1 MRTRALLCPLRQLA
15 ARSFVALAAA
25 AQTVPAV
32 AELPVPCSP
41 CNVGG
46 ANVPWTAAAGLK
58 PFQRAPQVGNGGRD
72 MVIHQ
77 GRDRQ
82 VYSWESF
89 DIGAGRSVEFRQPS
103 SRAAALN
110 RVLDTQGTGLASVIE
125 GSLRANGQVYLI
137 NRNGVLF
144 KRGAS
149 VDVNT
154 LLASTLDINQNI
166 DGLFEEVGIGNVLA
180 ERITQEQV
188 AALIDEADGLPGNVV
203 VEQGAIIEA
212 GRNGRIVLVGA
223 NVENRGVLRLSD
235 PGGQALLVAGEERV
249 YFFED
254 GGARGLGV
262 EIGGDGGTVSNIGQI
277 IAGNG
282 NVTLAGLTV
291 NQDGVVRATNAVSA
305 NGTIRLQARDRAF
318 DAPAPIPENINGLAL
333 VVENEQIATR
343 SGTVSFGRDSVTE
356 ILPEAGSADVVVDE
370 QDFLPGR
377 VEVRGQDIVM
387 ERNARITAPAGD
399 VEIIASARPELGNA
413 GQIGTAPVET
423 GSITLE
429 QGATIDVSG
438 VDQVAIPASRNIVQ
452 LQLRRG
458 ELSASP
464 INRDGPLLGTTLSF
478 DLRDPPGFID
488 VSGALGAIGRGILE
502 RSTAGGAIKLYAA
515 ESVRLAQGSLLD
527 ASGGSI
533 DYTAAS
539 AAITRVL
546 VGNRI
551 LNLGDVGPGTRIDAV
566 LGAREAVHP
575 RWGYTSILASSAM
588 LGTVELPA
596 YFEGKDAGSI
606 DIASLNAVRQ
616 ATEATL
622 DQLQIDAALDG
633 RIAAGASRGRFQV
646 EVPGAGAGGFAR
658 PFDQAPVGGSLT
670 LELQSGDYRLG
681 GGALADDRGNTLE
694 LDGLR
699 GLRFDIGSF
708 AVAPGS
714 RTELGGG
721 GQLAVVTRT
730 GGATVAGAISAPAGA
745 IDVEIAAAEADLVV
759 LAGADIDVAGEWINE
774 SLADAAPAPAFID
787 GGAVS
792 LRGDGGGALR
802 IDAGSS
808 IDVGGGARL
817 GEGGTL
823 SAGNGGSILIADGVS
838 SPAQALALTLDGD
851 LSGYV
856 FAGAAR
862 GASYTLETRSALLA
876 PGPRV
881 RIDADRVTLGPSFFT
896 DAGFTD
902 FTIRSTQTATG
913 VADAFA
919 LDLVPH
925 YRILNAAVRGAEPAA
940 VAAGTAAPSG
950 LPLDEV
956 STIAAVDNPLLR
968 APTSLAL
975 ETVRPVAQISSSPT
989 ATTPIA
995 PSLSVAPG
1003 ARLAVDTGGS
1013 LRLAGSGSIAIAGTL
1028 EAPAGEVIV
1037 DLLSD
1042 RLGESPGFDRA
1053 RGIWLLD
1060 GSLIDVAGVV
1070 LETAR
1075 DPLTGQVERSAR
1087 AAGTVALRAG
1097 VNATGAAA
1105 KTGGGFI
1112 IASPG
1117 ARIDVSGA
1125 TGSSDV
1131 LLASG
1136 GTVPRVEPVPI
1147 ASDAGRIALDAS
1159 HGVQFFAS
1167 VDASARQDLG
1177 ALGGTLAITLDA
1189 DRYQENE
1196 LLDPGVV
1203 PFPLLDAARIELEA
1217 AAAMPDIEPLGEID
1231 AAFFGRARFD
1241 LQGYRHAG
1249 FDALELSV
1257 QPDNERINPS
1267 AAGASGVVVPRIDLV
1282 GDLAFDAGHRLVL
1295 DAPVLY
1301 SDGGT
1306 ALLRADYVR
1315 LGYADES
1322 GTQRPTDIPNGTGF
1336 TPVAGSGSV
1345 IVEGGHIDFTGL
1357 LSLRGFGG
1365 SAADGSAADGIAAF
1379 LSDRDI
1385 RLNGMLLPR
1394 AGSALRS
1401 LAGRIDAAG
1410 DVLFRA
1416 ERIYAST
1423 LTEFVIDNVGDG
1435 ATTSFLDASRG
1446 AGFLRDNHA
1455 PLPRAVDALLAP
1467 RLAATG
1473 GQATIPNAGGGSIT
1487 VTSDVINQFGRLYA
1501 PFGGITLD
1509 ADSRLVL
1516 AADSLTSVSGIGVS
1530 TLFGETTLGEWT
1542 FSFVGNAFQDFTL
1555 VVEPGADDAFALDL
1569 PDKSVRL
1576 IADGLDGGDAAGF
1589 VDLRRGAVID
1599 VRGGGELLATEFVIG
1614 PTGKVDLLQAGLAN
1628 GSFALMPALGDGVG
1642 LVDPLETRKFE
1653 FDLTTQ
1659 FEVLEGGVSGIA
1671 PGRYAVLP
1679 PRYAILPGA
1688 LLVTPEAG
1696 DAGTLRELGAAATSS
1711 DGLPLVTGVM
1721 ARFGQATVNLLDLRQ
1736 YRVESTAQLL
1746 ERAEYRV
1753 STADDFFPRQALD
1766 KDRVVPLLPRDA
1778 GAVQILPNFRLNLG
1792 GSIAEG
1798 GPGDGAGSRVDIS
1811 AENILIAA
1819 SAGVA
1824 NPDDAVVLVAGGL
1837 RDLNAGSIL
1846 IGGTRRIAGAGV
1858 IVDDVSATSVTV
1870 DGAVDLTLDE
1880 FALAASE
1887 RITLRPGSRLAA
1899 AGPASANPFE
1909 SFTLAG
1915 DAATLDAAVLGVSSA
1930 PLPGFTRD
1938 GAPAG
1943 LSRIAFEPGARLA
1956 ASGSLLLDA
1965 TGALSLDGAL
1975 APGRGADLHIGAP
1988 AIALGEAG
1996 ALAGAVPDLAALGAL
2011 GTLELVSAGPISV
2024 FGDVALTASRLRLD
2038 AAGLRGLGGTADVVT
2053 LAANQIE
2060 LANTRGTPIDDFSG
2074 VGNARLALQGRDAG
2088 SALRLGPTLAG
2099 SSSPVS
2105 GDDGDFDL
2113 FGFRRI
2119 DIASDAVVSEG
2130 RGTLEARGDVSI
2142 RTGYLAAG
2150 PGGRLEIRAPG
2161 ASLVT
2166 AASGARARPDAFAT
2180 LGGAVS
2186 LSAARIDSGAD
2197 IIARSGSIWLD
2208 ASGDGAGD
2216 RLRVGGLLDASGLD
2230 RAPFGVTQASSAGGL
2245 VHLQAAGAGAAA
2257 LLLDRTARIDVSG
2270 GGGADAQAGGRLE
2283 LRVPQGGLQ
2292 VADARGLVG
2301 ASSGRAPG
2309 AELVVDAGSIAGGA
2323 GTLMAALADAGD
2335 GFRGTRSVR
2344 ARSGDITFD
2353 DGQVVRAAR
2362 LAFSADTGTVRVAD
2376 AQLDASGWWGGEIA
2390 LSGADIVLEDGA
2402 RLDARASGW
2411 FAGRERAV
2419 EDGLPGGIVTLAAPD
2434 GTLSLAAGARID
2446 VAGTRAN
2453 AAGDGVLAANTG
2465 RVRLVAA
2472 RTGNDLALDAPLAT
2486 TIAGAGNGAVE
2497 LIAHRVYTPA
2507 TVAGAV
2513 ADAQALSAA
2522 QGAVLARLGVGGDA
2536 RFRVA
2541 PGVELRATNGTLS
2554 ANGVNAALL
2563 SDLFDA
2569 ENVNAGVLTVRRD
2582 GDLTIDLDVRDGL
2595 VEVATPADLTC
2606 TGSAF
2611 FCNGNPIFGIPP
2623 ATLPQTTYLVADD
2636 QASWTLQ
2643 LVAGADVNSPD
2654 LLAVDSGAARL
2665 RLAAGVDVITGS
2677 GDINLAASGDI
2688 ELADNANLL
2697 VAGRHDDL
2705 DTYTGTIADDNGL
2718 FFQDF
2723 IFQGTITAAELLLP
2737 GVSLPDRGGD
2747 IHLRAGG
2754 SLRAEP
2760 TAQFV
2765 AQWMTRTGFPEGR
2778 PAEDVDA
2785 LEVMPSSWGLFI
2797 DRVRNVSGAAVD
2809 DRDDR
2814 GFNQGIGAFGGGSI
2828 HVDIAA
2834 DVEDVSFSIPTSG
2847 RQLGSN
2853 TFSQQVLPGGS
2864 RRNRFL
2870 DVAADPNDFTDVV
2883 DEIGGGQLRLRAGGD
2898 VNGIDL
2904 VLFRGEAALLGHG
2917 EVSVD
2922 RVAAGN
2928 ANVRVSAASGLT
2940 LGEYIDPMLMRRDNR
2955 GVTQNSPSLVI
2966 GTTVENLQ
2974 TTFFSYG
2981 PDSGVDLSTAAG
2993 TLALR
2998 NLTTTVPKTTV
3009 ADETNRLA
3017 NVTTEL
3023 TGNVFPG
3030 DVRLA
3035 APGGSISA
3043 ERLAVMFPKRTGTL
3057 RLLAAEDIVSSN
3069 AERNPRFLQSD
3080 FDAALLPSRAAPA
3093 GTANLFFL
3101 TAFENDA
3108 DGTFGEI
3115 GHARTPV
3122 HLGDREPNRIVS
3134 RDGDLVD
3141 LSFRLAKRSVI
3152 GAGRDIDSIDLV
3164 IQHPN
3169 GGDLSRV
3176 EAGRDIRFAVERR
3189 LTSGVIFLDQDT
3201 SVATDGPKI
3210 AVGGPGL
3217 LQVLA
3222 GRNIDL
3228 GVRSGIRSFGDEE
3241 NPVLPDAGA
3250 DLLILAGLGTRPD
3263 LASFTTRFLDADS
3276 AHVPAGAPDATTIG
3290 EATLARIRELY
3301 GNPDVDLA
3309 DLDIDTPTRAAITA
3323 GLARYLAMLEDN
3335 GEVALD
3341 PSLAPV
3347 EQFRSQL
3354 DDTQQLAFLLDVF
3367 FDELKASSLEAAD
3380 PSSGRLNNF
3389 IRGRHAIAT
3398 LFPAADYEGNV
3409 VSALSAVQTLDGG
3422 DIQVVAPGGTV
3433 DAGTTAPTQVRV
3445 VDPDTGAVSFVAGGK
3460 EPLNLGYVA
3469 FRDGAISMFTGDSI
3483 NVNSTRIFTQK
3494 GGDITLWADRGNID
3508 AGRGQRDA
3516 VTLASTAAVYDEFLN
3531 FVDDPPISVSGSG
3544 IRTLAPPG
3552 VAGGSIFLA
3561 APEGIIDAGDA
3572 GIESDSG
3579 LVLAAQEV
3587 ANADFIS
3594 AGGPTFSTVQVP
3606 TSVGASLGN
3615 LGDVSAAATASVTEA
3630 TQAAAAAA
3638 AAESAAAAQ
3647 ESVGAPRRISVDV
3660 LGFGG

>member
-1 MRTRALLCPLRQLA
+1 MPSRVLLRRLHRHGARAIA
-15 ARSFVALAAA
+15 ACLVATPVL
-25 AQTVPAV
+25 

-72 MVIHQ
+72 MIIHQ
-77 GRDRQ
+77 GRERQ

-110 RVLDTQGTGLASVIE
+110 RVLDTQGTGLASVIQ

-188 AALIDEADGLPGNVV
+188 AALIDEAAGLPGNVL
-203 VEQGAIIEA
+203 VEQGAVIEA
-212 GRNGRIVLVGA
+212 GENGRIVLVGA
-223 NVENRGVLRLSD
+223 NVENRGVLRLSG

-254 GGARGLGV
+254 AGARGLGV
-262 EIGGDGGTVSNIGQI
+262 EIGGDGGTVRNIGQI

-318 DAPAPIPENINGLAL
+318 DAPAPVPENINGLAL
-333 VVENEQIATR
+333 VIENEQIATR
-343 SGTVSFGRDSVTE
+343 SGTVSFGRGSVTE
-356 ILPEAGSADVVVDE
+356 ILPEAGSVDVVVDE

-377 VEVRGQDIVM
+377 VEVRGQDILM
-387 ERNARITAPAGD
+387 ERNARITVPAGD
-399 VEIIASARPELGNA
+399 VEFIASERPELGNSA
-413 GQIGTAPVET
+413 QIGTAPVET

-438 VDQVAIPASRNIVQ
+438 VEGVEIPASRNIVQ

-502 RSTAGGAIKLYAA
+502 RSTPGGSIALYAA
-515 ESVRLAQGSLLD
+515 ESVRLAEGALLD
-527 ASGGSI
+527 ASGGSV

-551 LNLGDVGPGTRIDAV
+551 LDLGDVGPGTRIDAV
-566 LGAREAVHP
+566 LGASEAVHP
-575 RWGYTSILASSAM
+575 RWGYTSVLASSAM
-588 LGTVELPA
+588 IGTVELPA
-596 YFEGKDAGSI
+596 YFEGKDAGTI

-616 ATEATL
+616 ATEASL

-633 RIAAGASRGRFQV
+633 RVAAGAARGRFQV
-646 EVPGAGAGGFAR
+646 EVPGSGAAGFAR
-658 PFDQAPVGGSLT
+658 PFDQAPLAGRLN
-670 LELQSGDYRLG
+670 LALQSGDYALG
-681 GGALADDRGNTLE
+681 DGTLADARGNTLA

-699 GLRFDIGSF
+699 GLTLDAGSF
-708 AVAPGS
+708 AVPAAS
-714 RTELGGG
+714 RTGLGGG
-721 GQLAVVTRT
+721 GALTVTTRT
-730 GGATVAGAISAPAGA
+730 GGAAVAGTISAPGG
-745 IDVEIAAAEADLVV
+745 EIALEVVAAEADLTL
-759 LAGADIDVAGEWINE
+759 LAGAELDVAGEWINE
-774 SLADAAPAPAFID
+774 SLAGAAPVPAFID
-787 GGAVS
+787 GGAVT
-792 LRGDGGGALR
+792 LRGVGGGGVRL
-802 IDAGSS
+802 DAGSAV
-808 IDVGGGARL
+808 DVGGGARL

-823 SAGNGGSILIADGVS
+823 DAGKGGSVLIADGVS
-838 SPAQALALTLDGD
+838 SPAQSLDLRLDGD
-851 LSGYV
+851 VSGYV

-876 PGPRV
+876 PGRPV
-881 RIDADRVTLGPSFFT
+881 HIDEDVITLGPGFFT

-913 VADAFA
+913 VAAGFA

-925 YRILNAAVRGAEPAA
+925 YRILDAAVRGADPAA
-940 VAAGTAAPSG
+940 VAAGTASPSG

-956 STIAAVDNPLLR
+956 SAIAAIDNPLLR
-968 APTSLAL
+968 PPTSLAL

-989 ATTPIA
+989 ATSPVA
-995 PSLSVAPG
+995 PSLSVASD
-1003 ARLAVDTGGS
+1003 ARLTVDSGGS
-1013 LRLAGSGSIAIAGTL
+1013 LRLAASGTIAIAGTL
-1028 EAPAGEVIV
+1028 EAPAGAVVV

-1042 RLGESPGFDRA
+1042 RLGDSPGFDRA

-1060 GSLIDVAGVV
+1060 GSLIDVSGIV

-1075 DPLTGQVERSAR
+1075 DPLTGQVERR
-1087 AAGTVALRAG
+1087 AQAGGSVALRAG
-1097 VNATGAAA
+1097 VSATGAAA
-1105 KTGGGFI
+1105 KTGGGYI
-1112 IASPG
+1112 VATPG
-1117 ARIDVSGA
+1117 ARMDISGA

-1131 LLASG
+1131 LRTSG
-1136 GTVPRVEPVPI
+1136 SVVPRVVPVPI
-1147 ASDAGRIALDAS
+1147 ASDAGRIALEAS
-1159 HGVQFFAS
+1159 HGIQFFAD
-1167 VDASARQDLG
+1167 VDASARHDLG
-1177 ALGGTLAITLDA
+1177 ALGGTLALTLDA

-1196 LLDPGVV
+1196 VLDPGVV
-1203 PFPLLDAARIELEA
+1203 PFPLLDAARIELDA
-1217 AAAMPDIEPLGEID
+1217 AAVMPDIVPLGELD
-1231 AAFFGRARFD
+1231 PVMFGRARFD
-1241 LQGYRHAG
+1241 LGGYRRAG
-1249 FDALELSV
+1249 FDALELRA

-1267 AAGASGVVVPRIDLV
+1267 AAGASGVLVPRIDLV
-1282 GDLAFDAGHRLVL
+1282 GDLSLDAGHRLVL

-1322 GTQRPTDIPNGTGF
+1322 GTQRPTGTPNGTGF
-1336 TPVAGSGSV
+1336 AAAPGSGSV
-1345 IVEGGHIDFTGL
+1345 VVEAGHIDFTGL

-1365 SAADGSAADGIAAF
+1365 SAADGSAASGIAAF
-1379 LSDRDI
+1379 LSDSDI
-1385 RLNGMLLPR
+1385 RFNGMLLPR
-1394 AGSALRS
+1394 AGIALRS

-1410 DVLFRA
+1410 DILFRA
-1416 ERIYAST
+1416 ERVYAST
-1423 LTEFVIDNVGDG
+1423 LTDFLIDNVGDG
-1435 ATTSFLDASRG
+1435 ATTSFVDADRG
-1446 AGFLRDNHA
+1446 AGFLRDNLA
-1455 PLPRAVDALLAP
+1455 PLPRAVDAILAP
-1467 RLAATG
+1467 RLAARG
-1473 GQATIPNAGGGSIT
+1473 GPAAIPNAGGGSIT
-1487 VTSDVINQFGRLYA
+1487 VRSDLINQYGRLYA

-1516 AADSLTSVSGIGVS
+1516 AADSLTSVSGFGVS

-1542 FSFVGNAFQDFTL
+1542 FSFVGDTFQDFTL

-1576 IADGLDGGDAAGF
+1576 IADGTKAGDAAGF
-1589 VDLRRGAVID
+1589 VDLRRGAVVD

-1642 LVDPLETRKFE
+1642 WVDPLESRKFE
-1653 FDLTTQ
+1653 FDLATQ

-1671 PGRYAVLP
+1671 PGRYAALP
-1679 PRYAILPGA
+1679 PRYAVLPGA
-1688 LLVTPEAG
+1688 VLVTPEAG
-1696 DAGTLRELGAAATSS
+1696 DTGTLRELGGTATSS

-1721 ARFGQATVNLLDLRQ
+1721 ARFGQSTVNPLDLRQ

-1753 STADDFFPRQALD
+1753 TSADEFFPRQALD
-1766 KDRVVPLLPRDA
+1766 NDRAAPLLPRDA

-1798 GPGDGAGSRVDIS
+1798 GTREGAGSRVDIS

-1819 SAGVA
+1819 SPGVA
-1824 NPDDAVVLVAGGL
+1824 NPDDAVVLVADGL

-1846 IGGTRRIAGAGV
+1846 IGGTRRLAGAGV
-1858 IVDDVSATSVTV
+1858 IVDDVSATTVTV
-1870 DGAVDLTLDE
+1870 DGAVDLSLDGL
-1880 FALAASE
+1880 ALVASD
-1887 RITLRPGSRLAA
+1887 RIGLQRGSRLAA
-1899 AGPASANPFE
+1899 AGPATGSAFE

-1915 DAATLDAAVLGVSSA
+1915 DAATVDAAVLRVSSA
-1930 PLPGFTRD
+1930 PLPSFTRD
-1938 GAPAG
+1938 GAAAG
-1943 LSRIAFEPGARLA
+1943 LSRIAIDPGARLA

-1965 TGALSLDGAL
+1965 TGALNLDGTL
-1975 APGRGADLHIGAP
+1975 APARGADLHIGAP
-1988 AIALGEAG
+1988 AIALGNAG
-1996 ALAGAVPDLAALGAL
+1996 SFAGAVPDLAALGAL
-2011 GTLELVSAGPISV
+2011 GTLELVSTGPISL
-2024 FGDVALTASRLRLD
+2024 FGNVALTASRLRLD
-2038 AAGLRGLGGTADVVT
+2038 AAGLRGMGGATDLVS
-2053 LAANQIE
+2053 LSANQVE
-2060 LANTRGTPIDDFSG
+2060 LANTRGATIDDFSG
-2074 VGNARLALQGRDAG
+2074 VGNARLAFRGLGTA
-2088 SALRLGPTLAG
+2088 STLRLGPGFAG

-2113 FGFRRI
+2113 FGFRQV
-2119 DIASDAVVSEG
+2119 DIASDAVVSDG
-2130 RGTLEARGDVSI
+2130 RGVLEAGGDVTV
-2142 RTGYLAAG
+2142 RTGFLA
-2150 PGGRLEIRAPG
+2150 PSVGGRLEIRAPG

-2166 AASGARARPDAFAT
+2166 VASGAGARPDAFAT
-2180 LGGAVS
+2180 LGGTVS
-2186 LSAARIDSGAD
+2186 LSAARLDSGAD
-2197 IIARSGSIWLD
+2197 IIARSGSILLG
-2208 ASGDGAGD
+2208 ASGTGAAD
-2216 RLRVGGLLDASGLD
+2216 RLREAGLLDASGLD
-2230 RAPFGVTQASSAGGL
+2230 RAPFGATQASSAGGR
-2245 VHLQAAGAGAAA
+2245 VRLQAAGAGAAA
-2257 LLLDRTARIDVSG
+2257 LLLDRSARIDVSG
-2270 GGGADAQAGGRLE
+2270 GGGPDAQAGGRLE
-2283 LRVPQGGLQ
+2283 LHVPLGGLQ
-2292 VADARGLVG
+2292 VVDAGDLAG

-2309 AELVVDAGSIAGGA
+2309 AELIVDAGSIAGGTGA
-2323 GTLMAALADAGD
+2323 LMAALAGGSD
-2335 GFRGTRSVR
+2335 GFRGVRAVR

-2353 DGQVVRAAR
+2353 GGQVVRGSR
-2362 LAFSADTGTVRVAD
+2362 LAFTADTGTVRVAD
-2376 AQLDASGWWGGEIA
+2376 ARLDASGWWGGEIA
-2390 LSGADIVLEDGA
+2390 LNGADVVLEDGA

-2411 FAGRERAV
+2411 FSGRERAV
-2419 EDGLPGGIVTLAAPD
+2419 EDGLPGGIVTLAAPG
-2434 GTLSLAAGARID
+2434 GTLALASGARID
-2446 VAGTRAN
+2446 VAGTRPN

-2465 RVRLVAA
+2465 RVRLTAA
-2472 RTGNDLALDAPLAT
+2472 RTGNDLAIDAPLGAT
-2486 TIAGAGNGAVE
+2486 INGAGHGAVE
-2497 LIAHRVYTPA
+2497 LVAHRAYTPA

-2513 ADAQALSAA
+2513 ADAQALTAA
-2522 QGAVLARLGVGGDA
+2522 QGDVLARLGLGGDA

-2541 PGVELRATNGTLS
+2541 PGVELRAAAGSLS
-2554 ANGVNAALL
+2554 ANGMNTALL
-2563 SDLFDA
+2563 SNLFDA
-2569 ENVNAGVLTVRRD
+2569 QNVNAGVLTVRRD
-2582 GDLTIDLDVRDGL
+2582 GDLTVDLDIRDGL
-2595 VEVATPADLTC
+2595 VEVATPANLAC

-2611 FCNGNPIFGIPP
+2611 FCNGNPFFGIPP
-2623 ATLPQTTYLVADD
+2623 ATPPQTTYLVADEA
-2636 QASWTLQ
+2636 ASWTLQ
-2643 LVAGADVNSPD
+2643 LVAGADTTSAD
-2654 LLAVDSGAARL
+2654 LLAVGPDAARL

-2705 DTYTGTIADDNGL
+2705 DTYTGSIADTDGV

-2723 IFQGTITAAELLLP
+2723 VFQGTITAAEQLLP

-2778 PAEDVDA
+2778 PAADVDA

-2797 DRVRNVSGAAVD
+2797 DRVRNVTGTAVD

-2828 HVDIAA
+2828 HVDVAA
-2834 DVEDVSFSIPTSG
+2834 AIEDVSFSLPTSG
-2847 RQLGSN
+2847 RQVGTN

-2870 DVAADPNDFTDVV
+2870 DVAADPDDFVDIV
-2883 DEIGGGQLRLRAGGD
+2883 DEIGGGQLRVRAGGD
-2898 VNGIDL
+2898 VSGVDL

-2917 EVSVD
+2917 EVAVN
-2922 RVAAGN
+2922 RIAAGN
-2928 ANVRVSAASGLT
+2928 AGVRVSAAAGLT
-2940 LGEYIDPMLMRRDNR
+2940 LGEYIDPMLMRRDSR

-2966 GTTVENLQ
+2966 GTTAENLQ

-2981 PDSGVDLSTAAG
+2981 PDSAVDLSTAGG

-3009 ADETNRLA
+3009 ADETSRLA

-3023 TGNVFPG
+3023 TGNVLPG

-3043 ERLAVMFPKRTGTL
+3043 ERLAVMFPKRSGTL
-3057 RLLAAEDIVSSN
+3057 RLLAADDIVSSN
-3069 AERNPRFLQSD
+3069 PERNPRFLQSD
-3080 FDAALLPSRAAPA
+3080 FDAALLPSRAAPTGA
-3093 GTANLFFL
+3093 ANLFFL

-3134 RDGDLVD
+3134 RDGNLVD

-3169 GGDLSRV
+3169 AGDLSRV

-3189 LTSGVIFLDQDT
+3189 LTSGVIFLDQDI

-3222 GRNIDL
+3222 GRDIDL
-3228 GVRSGIRSFGDEE
+3228 GVRSGIRSFGDED
-3241 NPVLPDAGA
+3241 NPVLPDTGA

-3263 LASFTTRFLDADS
+3263 LASFTTRFLDPDS
-3276 AHVPAGAPDATTIG
+3276 ASVPDGAADAAAIG
-3290 EATLARIRELY
+3290 EATLARIRETY
-3301 GNPDVDLA
+3301 GDADVELA
-3309 DLDIDTPTRAAITA
+3309 DLDIDAETRAAIAA
-3323 GLARYLAMLEDN
+3323 GLLRYLALLESN

-3341 PSLAPV
+3341 PNLAPV

-3354 DDTQQLAFLLDVF
+3354 DESQQLAFLLDVF

-3380 PSSGRLNNF
+3380 PAFSMISSAAVTPSPRCS
-3389 IRGRHAIAT
+3389 RRATTRAT
-3398 LFPAADYEGNV
+3398 L
-3409 VSALSAVQTLDGG
+3409 S
-3422 DIQVVAPGGTV
+3422 
-3433 DAGTTAPTQVRV
+3433 VR
-3445 VDPDTGAVSFVAGGK
+3445 
-3460 EPLNLGYVA
+3460 
-3469 FRDGAISMFTGDSI
+3469 
-3483 NVNSTRIFTQK
+3483 
-3494 GGDITLWADRGNID
+3494 
-3508 AGRGQRDA
+3508 
-3516 VTLASTAAVYDEFLN
+3516 
-3531 FVDDPPISVSGSG
+3531 
-3544 IRTLAPPG
+3544 
-3552 VAGGSIFLA
+3552 
-3561 APEGIIDAGDA
+3561 
-3572 GIESDSG
+3572 
-3579 LVLAAQEV
+3579 
-3587 ANADFIS
+3587 
-3594 AGGPTFSTVQVP
+3594 
-3606 TSVGASLGN
+3606 
-3615 LGDVSAAATASVTEA
+3615 
-3630 TQAAAAAA
+3630 
-3638 AAESAAAAQ
+3638 
-3647 ESVGAPRRISVDV
+3647 
-3660 LGFGG
+3660 